1 MWPFVLQQTATETPT
16 AIASTGV
23 SSPELTA
30 LFATAF
36 VVLGALLV
44 FARLRR

>member
-1 MWPFVLQQTATETPT
+1 MWLLVLRQTATPTPT

-30 LFATAF
+30 LFATGV
-36 VVLGALLV
+36 VVLGALVV